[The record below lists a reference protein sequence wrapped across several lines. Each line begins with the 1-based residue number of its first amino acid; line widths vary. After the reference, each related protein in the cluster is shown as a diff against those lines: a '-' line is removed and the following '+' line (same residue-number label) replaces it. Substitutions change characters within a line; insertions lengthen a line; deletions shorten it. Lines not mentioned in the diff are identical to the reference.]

1 MAAIETLATGYGLI
15 EGPRC
20 DASGRLYFSDVQRGG
35 VYCRSTDGSI
45 ETVVPKRRGV
55 GGIALHAEGGIV
67 ISGRNVCHVKDGE
80 TRIVFALEDTP
91 GFNDLFTDARGR
103 VYVGSMRS
111 DPFRDGPRQPG
122 ELYRIDAEGK
132 ATELY
137 GDVSLSNGI
146 GFSPDGT
153 RLYHS
158 DSARNHIIVHDVT
171 PDAGCRNRRV
181 FAQTPRG
188 FPDGLAVD
196 AEGFV
201 WVAAY
206 GGGCVTRFAPDGAV
220 DRHLEVP
227 AKSVTSLSFGGDQL
241 RDLFIVSADHTDDPD
256 LGGCL
261 FRVRGEV
268 PGLEAPLARV

>member
-1 MAAIETLATGYGLI
+1 MTAIETLATGYGLI

-20 DASGRLYFSDVQRGG
+20 DAWGRLYFSDVQGGG
-35 VYCRSTDGSI
+35 VYRRGTDGSI
-45 ETVVPKRRGV
+45 ETIVPKRRGV

-91 GFNDLFTDARGR
+91 GFNDLFTDPEGR

-111 DPFRDGPRQPG
+111 DPFRDGPRQSG
-122 ELYRIDAEGK
+122 ELYRIDAGGK

-158 DSARNHIIVHDVT
+158 DSARNHVIVHDIG
-171 PDAGCRNRRV
+171 PDARCSNRRV
-181 FAQTPRG
+181 FAQTTRG

-196 AEGFV
+196 ARGYV
-201 WVAAY
+201 WVAAF
-206 GGGCVTRFAPDGAV
+206 GGGCVTRFAPDGGL

-227 AKSVTSLSFGGDQL
+227 AKSVTSVAFGGRDL
-241 RDLFIVSADHTDDPD
+241 RDLFIASADHSDDPE

-261 FRVRGEV
+261 FRTRSEV